1 MLSGILVAEENK
13 SVTPNDESKPPVT
26 SGGEMASS
34 SQISRGRY
42 VTGGVLSTVLGLGIG
57 HAVQGRYL
65 PLGLVFTV
73 GEAASWAVFLVD
85 RSSLKYDDNLG
96 DYFEGAGT
104 LGWIGVGV
112 AGALHIWEV
121 LDSWIV
127 GNEYT
132 KAKAQMSGA
141 GISEKYTPQVTVLP
155 VSGSGSVPG
164 ASLVMTF

>member
-1 MLSGILVAEENK
+1 MLSGILVADEK
-13 SVTPNDESKPPVT
+13 TSVTPNYELKPPVT
-26 SGGEMASS
+26 SEGEMAGS

-65 PLGLVFTV
+65 PLGLVFTL
-73 GEAASWAVFLVD
+73 GEAASWTVFLVD
-85 RSSLKYDDNLG
+85 RSSYNHEEDLADFYQST
-96 DYFEGAGT
+96 GT
-104 LGWIGVGV
+104 VGWIGLGV

-127 GNEYT
+127 GNKYT